1 MDLISAYAAHS
12 FWWWVAACVAF
23 LAVEVATGT
32 SYLLWPS
39 ASAGV
44 VAILLL
50 AGLKLP
56 PGADLALFAVL
67 TIASSLLGRRM
78 LPPGAAPGGDI
89 NDTATRL
96 IGRKARVVAAF
107 EGGRG
112 RVSVDGKEWAA
123 VLVSG
128 EVPAVQ
134 DMVEVAAASG
144 AELNVRAA

>member
-1 MDLISAYAAHS
+1 MVAVNFLFAHPALA
-12 FWWWVAACVAF
+12 WLGVASIL
-23 LAVEVATGT
+23 LAIEVATGT
-32 SYLLWPS
+32 GWLLW
-39 ASAGV
+39 AAGAAGAV
-44 VAILLL
+44 CLVLLL
-50 AGLKLP
+50 APLGL
-56 PGADLALFAVL
+56 AWQLALFAVL

-144 AELNVRAA
+144 AELSVRAV

>member
-1 MDLISAYAAHS
+1 MVAVDFLFAHPALA
-12 FWWWVAACVAF
+12 WLGVASIL
-23 LAVEVATGT
+23 LAIEVATGT
-32 SYLLWPS
+32 GWLLW
-39 ASAGV
+39 AAGAAGAV
-44 VAILLL
+44 CLVLLL
-50 AGLKLP
+50 APLGL
-56 PGADLALFAVL
+56 AWQLALFAVL

-144 AELNVRAA
+144 AELSVRAV